1 MPYSSSHTCGATIIM
16 IINITTLSITMKTAT
31 LFIRVLITALDT
43 VMQSV
48 ANKPNMMSVIMLS
61 VVAPIFTHAQALEL
75 V

>member
-1 MPYSSSHTCGATIIM
+1 MPYSSSHTCGGTIIM

-43 VMQSV
+43 VMQGV